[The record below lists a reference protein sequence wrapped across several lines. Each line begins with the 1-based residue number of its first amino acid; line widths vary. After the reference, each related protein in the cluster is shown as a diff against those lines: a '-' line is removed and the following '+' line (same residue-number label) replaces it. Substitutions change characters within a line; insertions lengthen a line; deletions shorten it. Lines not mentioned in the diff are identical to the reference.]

1 MLYGMEVLWINCHLN
16 LGSGSGVVGTSDC
29 EWSGDTS
36 TRMLKSE
43 SRSSIVRLLRI
54 VYLFIQSKVI
64 HQSDPSLHLLHV
76 LSNVYPSSQQS
87 VVLRRSVETTCI
99 YQV

>member
-1 MLYGMEVLWINCHLN
+1 MLYGMEVLWISCHLN
-16 LGSGSGVVGTSDC
+16 LGFGSGVVGTSDC
-29 EWSGDTS
+29 EWSRDTS

-64 HQSDPSLHLLHV
+64 HQSDPSGKCLV
-76 LSNVYPSSQQS
+76 QS
-87 VVLRRSVETTCI
+87 KPHF
-99 YQV
+99 

>member
-16 LGSGSGVVGTSDC
+16 LGSGSGVVGTCDC
-29 EWSGDTS
+29 EWTGDTS

-54 VYLFIQSKVI
+54 VYVFIQCKVI
-64 HQSDPSLHLLHV
+64 HQSDPRGKYLVQLKSHF
-76 LSNVYPSSQQS
+76 
-87 VVLRRSVETTCI
+87 
-99 YQV
+99 